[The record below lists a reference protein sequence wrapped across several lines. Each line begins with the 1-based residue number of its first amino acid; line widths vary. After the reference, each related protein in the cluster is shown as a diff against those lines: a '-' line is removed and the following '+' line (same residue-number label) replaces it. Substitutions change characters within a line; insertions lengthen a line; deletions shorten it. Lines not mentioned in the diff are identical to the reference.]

1 MSDWLRVRAGRWVSL
16 DCGLSCPRQNG
27 KNAILEVYE
36 LFVTVGLGRRVLHTA
51 HEVKTG
57 RKHFRRLRYFLGE
70 RAADPGA
77 EFQELN
83 KLVREI
89 RNVNGQEGIYLT
101 NGGSIE
107 LVARSK
113 SSGRG
118 FTVDT
123 LVCDEAQEPTD
134 DELQAIN
141 PSISAAPSGD
151 PLGDIA
157 HILGELLKDPIGYP
171 KRKVGGSTPSG
182 RATRGPRGSAR
193 APRASRS
200 LRCARGRSGSG
211 GDDHRVPS
219 GVVAAGQRV
228 AAAVAGVDD
237 QADHHPHEEA
247 HPCGQ

>member
-1 MSDWLRVRAGRWVSL
+1 MSDWLRVRAGRWASL

-57 RKHFRRLRYFLGE
+57 RKHFRRLRYFFGE

-123 LVCDEAQEPTD
+123 LVCDEAQELTD

-171 KRKVGGSTPSG
+171 NARLGIRLPLGAQRNEMGHGDPEHCAQGPQVFQGPCALAPPLPAHRALRLVDCHAQARLVEPLPRRLGAHVGGDC
-182 RATRGPRGSAR
+182 
-193 APRASRS
+193 
-200 LRCARGRSGSG
+200 L
-211 GDDHRVPS
+211 H
-219 GVVAAGQRV
+219 
-228 AAAVAGVDD
+228 
-237 QADHHPHEEA
+237 
-247 HPCGQ
+247 

>member
-1 MSDWLRVRAGRWVSL
+1 MSDWLRVRAGRWASL

-57 RKHFRRLRYFLGE
+57 RKHFRRLRYFFGE

-83 KLVREI
+83 KFVREI

-123 LVCDEAQEPTD
+123 LVCDEAQELTD

-171 KRKVGGSTPSG
+171 NARLGVRLPLGAQRGA
-182 RATRGPRGSAR
+182 RADPRGPLVRPGVFG
-193 APRASRS
+193 APGGGAVQAVVTIASRPASWRRASAWR
-200 LRCARGRSGSG
+200 R
-211 GDDHRVPS
+211 P
-219 GVVAAGQRV
+219 
-228 AAAVAGVDD
+228 
-237 QADHHPHEEA
+237 
-247 HPCGQ
+247 